1 MGDSIMPHKFTIVA
15 GKESHRHG
23 SPHDRGSADSYYGR
37 RPIPHYFVGG
47 TYNSNKIDKFDMTPE
62 EIAEYFEGYEENEK
76 SGLKKGW

>member
-1 MGDSIMPHKFTIVA
+1 MPHKFTIVA

-47 TYNSNKIDKFDMTPE
+47 TYSSNKIDKSDMTPE
-62 EIAEYFEGYEENEK
+62 EITYDTCQFEDT
-76 SGLKKGW
+76 SIMPP